1 MKSRRTAR
9 FLELEVK
16 LPEDV
21 RRQAQSAYR
30 LFEQDPWHP
39 SLHFKKVL
47 KTRAMYSVRISRNYR
62 ALGVVKEDTILWL
75 WIGSHADYDH
85 IIAQYR

>member
-1 MKSRRTAR
+1 MKSRRSAR
-9 FLELEVK
+9 FHELAER

-21 RRQAQSAYR
+21 RRQAREAYR

-47 KTRAMYSVRISRNYR
+47 KTRALYSVRIGRGYR
-62 ALGVVKEDTILWL
+62 AIGVITEDTILWL
-75 WIGSHADYDH
+75 WIGSHAEYDH
-85 IIAQYR
+85 WLAEFK